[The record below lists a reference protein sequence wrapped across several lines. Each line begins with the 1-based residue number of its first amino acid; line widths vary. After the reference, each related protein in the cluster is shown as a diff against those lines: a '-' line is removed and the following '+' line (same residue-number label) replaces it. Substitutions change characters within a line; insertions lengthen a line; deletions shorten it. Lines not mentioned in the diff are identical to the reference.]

1 MLSKFLK
8 RYHQVPDDLP
18 RKVVRENE
26 FEVHPH
32 DESNWL
38 ISYADLMT
46 LLCGFFI
53 LMFSLSKLDQPEF
66 EKVKEVLAKQFGG
79 NYEAPTENMKAFFT
93 QSLADLGLKNQAIIK
108 ADGFGVSVI
117 FQSAL
122 LFDTLSADILPEGIK
137 ALNGLSEKIREKETQ
152 DRKHFRIVVEGH
164 TDSRPIKN
172 DAYPS
177 NWELSSARSARVV
190 RQFLTKGF
198 DPQQLVAVGYGETRP
213 EMKDRTESG
222 LWIEEGL
229 QKNRRVVV
237 RIMLPTV
244 DVIPFT
250 DPGYRLPA
258 AIPNSES
265 TQPSKQ

>member
-8 RYHQVPDDLP
+8 RYQQNPEELP

-26 FEVHPH
+26 FDLPVH

-46 LLCGFFI
+46 LLCVFFI
-53 LMFSLSKLDQPEF
+53 LMFSLSKLDQPQF
-66 EKVKEVLAKQFGG
+66 EKLKESIAKQFGG
-79 NYEAPTENMKAFFT
+79 NYESPTDSMKEYFSQT
-93 QSLADLGLKNQAIIK
+93 LTDLGLKDK
-108 ADGFGVSVI
+108 AVVQSDGFGVSIV

-122 LFDTLSADILPEGIK
+122 LFDTLSADVLPEGVQ
-137 ALNGLSEKIREKETQ
+137 ALNSLSEKIREKENK

-164 TDSRPIKN
+164 TDGRPIKN
-172 DAYPS
+172 NSYPS
-177 NWELSSARSARVV
+177 NWELSGARAARVV
-190 RQFLTKGF
+190 RQFLSGGF
-198 DPQQLVAVGYGETRP
+198 DPLQMVAVGYGETRP
-213 EMKDRTESG
+213 EVQERDAAG
-222 LWIEEGL
+222 VWNEEAL

-258 AIPNSES
+258 GIPSNDG
-265 TQPSKQ
+265 TQPSNP